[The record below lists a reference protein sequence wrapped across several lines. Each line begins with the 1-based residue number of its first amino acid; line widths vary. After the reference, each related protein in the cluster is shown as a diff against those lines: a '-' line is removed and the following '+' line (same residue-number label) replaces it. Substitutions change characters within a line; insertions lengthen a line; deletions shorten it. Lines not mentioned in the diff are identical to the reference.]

1 MQGLVELEEL
11 KIVQEAKELQLV
23 QEAKELQLVQET
35 KELQLVQE
43 AKELQ
48 LVQETK
54 ELQIVQETKELQIVQ
69 ETKELQIV
77 QEAQELQTH
86 DKNVQLQESNGP
98 LQDSLQDN
106 HYMRLAFDLS
116 AKAIPTPTAYCVGA
130 VLVKDNRIIST
141 GFSREIEGNTH
152 AEQVC
157 LLKLSN
163 PHTAKNSTI
172 YTTMEPCGLRLSGNV
187 SCSSLIISHGIK
199 RVVYGIREPSTLVK
213 NPIGLELLQTH
224 NIVVEQLSDYSNT
237 LTL

>member
-11 KIVQEAKELQLV
+11 KI
-23 QEAKELQLVQET
+23 VQET

-43 AKELQ
+43 AKELVQ
-48 LVQETK
+48 EAKELVQETKELVQETK
-54 ELQIVQETKELQIVQ
+54 ELQLVQETK
-69 ETKELQIV
+69 
-77 QEAQELQTH
+77 ELQTH

-163 PHTAKNSTI
+163 PLTAKNSTI